1 MLEKRTYRNN
11 WFLSVFIVFLM
22 VLTGFVAMAGAAE
35 EDNVNENNGLSAII
49 GKVFNA
55 DGEPLEGVLVVLSYG
70 LEQSDPEKIE
80 KFEQKTNER
89 GLFEFNELK
98 RGVYE
103 LKTRAEG
110 YAPWSE
116 IVKVPAGET
125 VELKIMLKKVE
136 QEQKMSVVIGKVF
149 NALEEVPIPGALIGF
164 LNENSDRR
172 PIKTETDREGHFKVE
187 VPRGE
192 YTLVVEADGFHPY
205 KEPIK
210 IPGVEEVKLRIG
222 LKPRQEDPEPKERP
236 VLCGHIF
243 DAKTDKPIFGWVELS
258 YGNPEPAP
266 DPCRIKKLKDCD
278 CGENEEKPEDF
289 FLKRTYSNCEGFYE
303 FSKIPPGHY
312 EIRVFAK
319 GHAMYYNEINI
330 KDDPLYIDVYLLRE
344 VCPPMPSKPAM
355 SVIGG
360 QVLDGKTK
368 KPIEGALV
376 CVAPL
381 ELVKK
386 VMEMMKAKD
395 IDPKQ
400 LNLEEFGLEPS
411 DIENINLDEVEVD
424 DFEINY
430 LDLAEYEVPQD
441 LENLDNL
448 DKPVE
453 PELKTRGDEID
464 EAGNSAEPIEE
475 LPEQPPKPAEERPIP
490 PEPVGREILRKFC
503 TKTNERGL
511 FKLRVPPGEYVLII
525 KARGYLTFTHK
536 VIIRPSQK
544 ILVRVPLRPG
554 NDRPLVDAKTNDS
567 ESGAKSD
574 GTLEILGI
582 TTTTAGATNS
592 ILNSVLG
599 ILFIIAMIL
608 GVLVWRKYNTIRKSS
623 KPKRIK
629 H

>member
-1 MLEKRTYRNN
+1 MLEKRTYRKN
-11 WFLSVFIVFLM
+11 WFLSVFIVLLM

-35 EDNVNENNGLSAII
+35 EDNVSENNGLSSII
-49 GKVFNA
+49 GKVMNA
-55 DGEPLEGVLVVLSYG
+55 DGEPLEGVLVVLTFG
-70 LEQSDPEKIE
+70 LEQSDPDKIR
-80 KFEQKTNER
+80 KIEQKTNER

-103 LKTRAEG
+103 LNTRAEG
-110 YAPWSE
+110 YAPYSE
-116 IVKVPAGET
+116 IVKVPAGEI
-125 VELKIMLKKVE
+125 VELKIMLKKAE

-149 NALEEVPIPGALIGF
+149 NALKEEPIPGALIGF
-164 LNENSDRR
+164 LNEYSDRR
-172 PIKTETDREGHFKVE
+172 PIKTETDREGMFKVE

-192 YTLVVEADGFHPY
+192 YTLVVEAQGFHPY

-222 LKPRQEDPEPKERP
+222 LKPRQEEPEPKERP

-258 YGNPEPAP
+258 YGNPEPSP
-266 DPCRIKKLKDCD
+266 NPCKVVQERQD
-278 CGENEEKPEDF
+278 NVEKPGDF
-289 FLKRTYSNCEGFYE
+289 FLKRTYSNCDGFYE
-303 FSKIPPGHY
+303 FFEIPAGHY
-312 EIRVFAK
+312 EMRVFAK
-319 GHAMYYNEINI
+319 GHVMYYNEINI

-344 VCPPMPSKPAM
+344 VCPPVPPKPAI
-355 SVIGG
+355 SIIGG

-381 ELVKK
+381 ELVKR
-386 VMEMMKAKD
+386 VMEMMKSKND
-395 IDPKQ
+395 IDPEL
-400 LNLEEFGLEPS
+400 LNLEEFGLEAS
-411 DIENINLDEVEVD
+411 DIENINLDKIEVD
-424 DFEINY
+424 GFEINY
-430 LDLAEYEVPQD
+430 LDLAEYEVPQE
-441 LENLDNL
+441 LENLDDL

-453 PELKTRGDEID
+453 AELKTRGDEID
-464 EAGNSAEPIEE
+464 EAGNNGVPI
-475 LPEQPPKPAEERPIP
+475 EERPIP
-490 PEPVGREILRKFC
+490 PEPVDREILRKYC

-511 FKLRVPPGEYVLII
+511 FKLRIPPGEYVLII
-525 KARGYLTFTHK
+525 KVRGYLTFTHK
-536 VIIRPSQK
+536 VIIRPYQK
-544 ILVRVPLRPG
+544 ILVRVPLRPV
-554 NDRPLVDAKTNDS
+554 NDRPLADANTNDS
-567 ESGAKSD
+567 ESNANSD

-623 KPKRIK
+623 KLKRIK